1 MPNQSCPWCGVENP
15 QGAGFC
21 MSCGTG
27 FSEGG
32 PWTRR
37 QSQQVGR
44 LAQSRLGIASF
55 VAGLVSA
62 VLFLVSLAAIP
73 SAIDNAAWVLGVL
86 ACASAA
92 LLMMTALVLGI
103 VGLFQ
108 KQRSRLFAVL
118 GTVLSGGAIALALV
132 FVSVTGGPPSD
143 DKMISDFHKHKQD
156 FVALLEMYQTDPALE
171 VHAPGMKSEDV
182 SGPRFK
188 EYLDLRNGLG
198 VLEPIGPGQD
208 GGVEFTTSGYG
219 NFNGGWAKGYVY
231 SSGPLAPLVDNISES
246 EPAEEWGRLY
256 RHIEGDWYLYYGW
269 TS

>member
-1 MPNQSCPWCGVENP
+1 MPNQSCPSCGNENP

-21 MSCGTG
+21 MSCGTAL
-27 FSEGG
+27 SEGR

-37 QSQQVGR
+37 QYQQVER
-44 LAQSRLGIASF
+44 LPHSRLGIASF

-62 VLFLVSLAAIP
+62 VLFFVGLAAIP
-73 SAIDNAAWVLGVL
+73 FAIDSAAWVLGVPM
-86 ACASAA
+86 CASAA

-108 KQRSRLFAVL
+108 KQRNRLFAIL

-143 DKMISDFHKHKQD
+143 DEMISDFHKHKQD

-171 VHAPGMKSEDV
+171 EHAPGMKSEDV

-198 VLEPIGPGQD
+198 ILEPIGPGRD

-231 SSGPLAPLVDNISES
+231 SSGPLAPLVDDISES
-246 EPAEEWGRLY
+246 DPTGRSGRLY
-256 RHIEGDWYLYYGW
+256 RRIEGDWYLYYGW